1 MEWRDK
7 PGCPAL
13 RRRLRTLKIAPGQL
27 FPTPYHGHLSA
38 GDPPSCHSWKT
49 RSPFH
54 REGLP
59 DTGQGENTEMC
70 CSRALL

>member
-27 FPTPYHGHLSA
+27 FPTPYPAATPGRQEVLSTVRVYQTLGRERTQRCVALGHFSN
-38 GDPPSCHSWKT
+38 WV
-49 RSPFH
+49 
-54 REGLP
+54 
-59 DTGQGENTEMC
+59 
-70 CSRALL
+70 